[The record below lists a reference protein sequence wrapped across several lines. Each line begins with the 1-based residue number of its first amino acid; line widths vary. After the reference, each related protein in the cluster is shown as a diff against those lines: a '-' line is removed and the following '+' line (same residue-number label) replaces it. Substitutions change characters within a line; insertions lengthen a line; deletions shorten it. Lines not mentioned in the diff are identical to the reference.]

1 MHFNYLQSV
10 NDADVAREMPR
21 STMEYRAQAF
31 NALLNSQRI
40 QLVGNDFD
48 NPRYKA
54 LAPEEVIK

>member
-1 MHFNYLQSV
+1 V

-21 STMEYRAQAF
+21 STMEQRGHAY

-54 LAPEEVIK
+54 LAPEEAIK

>member
-1 MHFNYLQSV
+1 
-10 NDADVAREMPR
+10 
-21 STMEYRAQAF
+21 MEQRGHAY

-54 LAPEEVIK
+54 LAPEEAIK